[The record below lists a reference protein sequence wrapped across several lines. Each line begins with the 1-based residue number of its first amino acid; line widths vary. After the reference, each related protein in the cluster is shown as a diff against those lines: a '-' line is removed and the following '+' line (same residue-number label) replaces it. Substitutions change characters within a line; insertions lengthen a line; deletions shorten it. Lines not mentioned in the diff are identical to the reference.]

1 MSESRIA
8 PGYAAPPE
16 RARKI
21 AANVRQAVN
30 ADSQASIAAAI
41 GVSPATVS
49 RLISEHLDHVAAILA
64 HLGLK
69 LVSEDKVCIER
80 TIWEHHCRV
89 VRRVYATE
97 DRAREILEE
106 DAE

>member
-1 MSESRIA
+1 MSEERMSS
-8 PGYAAPPE
+8 GYAAAPE

-21 AANVRQAVN
+21 ATTIRGAVN
-30 ADSQASIAAAI
+30 GDSQAALAAAI
-41 GVSPATVS
+41 GVSPATIS
-49 RLISEHLDHVAAILA
+49 RLISEHLDHVAAIAA
-64 HLGLK
+64 HLGFK
-69 LVSEDKVCIER
+69 LVSQDKVCVPR
-80 TIWEHHCRV
+80 STWEHHCQV

>member
-1 MSESRIA
+1 MSESRIG

-30 ADSQASIAAAI
+30 GDSQASIAAAI

-64 HLGLK
+64 YLGLK
-69 LVSEDKVCIER
+69 LVPEDKICIPRE
-80 TIWEHHCRV
+80 TWDHHCRV
-89 VRRVYATE
+89 VRRVYANEART
-97 DRAREILEE
+97 REILEE